1 MVPLNQHWKVG
12 GFLRMIVVAPHEDV
26 ICLSMLA
33 KTHWDKTSPGSV
45 IPSFYLGDLQF
56 PQTLARS
63 QMTTGLLLKASSCQQ
78 SWPQKGKQLSCV
90 RQATNTLQLNRSA
103 LQLPWSTHT
112 HQLPTKRKDQSGTT
126 LPSLAPWRLFPSAS
140 KQASRQAGK
149 QGKQGSI
156 STCVYIHV
164 HICMSTSNIY
174 VSRKNVFLDYIERNH
189 RIRQLRHTI

>member
-112 HQLPTKRKDQSGTT
+112 HTNCPTKRKDQSGTT

-140 KQASRQAGK
+140 KQASKAA
-149 QGKQGSI
+149 SL
-156 STCVYIHV
+156 HV
-164 HICMSTSNIY
+164 CTYTFIY
-174 VSRKNVFLDYIERNH
+174 VWAQATYMLVERMCF
-189 RIRQLRHTI
+189 

>member
-26 ICLSMLA
+26 ICLSMLV
-33 KTHWDKTSPGSV
+33 KTHWDKTSLGSV

-90 RQATNTLQLNRSA
+90 RQATNTLQLNGSA

-126 LPSLAPWRLFPSAS
+126 LPSLAPWRLFQDVANCVVC
-140 KQASRQAGK
+140 KCRQA
-149 QGKQGSI
+149 GKQGSI

-174 VSRKNVFLDYIERNH
+174 LLERMCF
-189 RIRQLRHTI
+189 

>member
-1 MVPLNQHWKVG
+1 
-12 GFLRMIVVAPHEDV
+12 MIVVAPHEDV
-26 ICLSMLA
+26 ICLSTLV

-78 SWPQKGKQLSCV
+78 SWPQKGKQLSCA

-112 HQLPTKRKDQSGTT
+112 PIAYQRKDQSGTT
-126 LPSLAPWRLFPSAS
+126 LPSLAPWRLFQDVANCGVC
-140 KQASRQAGK
+140 KCKQAGK
-149 QGKQGSI
+149 QASKAASL
-156 STCVYIHV
+156 HV
-164 HICMSTSNIY
+164 CTYTFIY
-174 VSRKNVFLDYIERNH
+174 VWAQATYMLLESMCF
-189 RIRQLRHTI
+189 